1 MSNNSRWT
9 TKADTDISFD
19 GEFEEDTKEICDEV
33 VKYDERYDNEDAF
46 LAGDVFFLSDEDVDE
61 KATVLTE
68 GQNTMRALN
77 GRVYFCIELQI
88 LRMTR

>member
-33 VKYDERYDNEDAF
+33 VKYDESFDNEDAF
-46 LAGDVFFLSDEDVDE
+46 LAGDVFFYLMKTLMKKQQCSH
-61 KATVLTE
+61 E
-68 GQNTMRALN
+68 G
-77 GRVYFCIELQI
+77 
-88 LRMTR
+88 